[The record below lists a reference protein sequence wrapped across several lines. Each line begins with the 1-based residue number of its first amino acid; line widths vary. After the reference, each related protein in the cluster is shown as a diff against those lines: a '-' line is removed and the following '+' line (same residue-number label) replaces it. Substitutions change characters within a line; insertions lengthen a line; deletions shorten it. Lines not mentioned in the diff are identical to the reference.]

1 MSKTKKYTQA
11 VGRRKS
17 ATARIRL
24 YKGKG
29 KLVVNDLPIEQYF
42 GASPATRVIYEEPFK
57 LTNTLGKFD
66 LTAIIKGSGKNA
78 QLQALVHGIARALD
92 KESDKHHSGLKQ
104 AGLLTRDPRERERRK
119 PGLGGRARKR
129 KQSPKR

>member
-1 MSKTKKYTQA
+1 MPKTKKYTQA

-17 ATARIRL
+17 ATARVRL

-29 KLVVNDLPIEQYF
+29 ELIVNDLPIERYF
-42 GASPATRVIYEEPFK
+42 GASPAVRVIYEEPFK

-66 LTAIIKGSGKNA
+66 LTAIVKGSGKNS
-78 QLQALVHGIARALD
+78 QLLALVHGIARVLD
-92 KESDKHHSGLKQ
+92 KEDDKYRPAMKQ

-119 PGLGGRARKR
+119 AGLGGRARKR